1 MSTGVTGVDVEHT
14 KAQTC
19 KHCGKSIDHYSGR
32 WRHTYGEDRT
42 HLTECDK
49 ELVGRYG
56 IAAEPDVPDL
66 AALVAAVERVQALH
80 TPKSNDYCR
89 ECSTPYP
96 CATIEALEMP

>member
-1 MSTGVTGVDVEHT
+1 MIGVDVEHT
-14 KAQTC
+14 RAQTC
-19 KHCGKSIDHYSGR
+19 KHCGKSIDHYAGR

-66 AALVAAVERVQALH
+66 AALVSAVERVQALH
-80 TPKSNDYCR
+80 TPDEWGYCV
-89 ECSTPYP
+89 ECHDQHP
-96 CATIEALEMP
+96 CPTRQALEIK